1 MLVAVKSL
9 IAYLWKMMLP
19 THLIP
24 YYPYPKDV
32 SLFSAQYIPA
42 ILLAAVITAV
52 CILMAK
58 KQRLLLS
65 AWTYYLVTLLPVL
78 GLVQVG
84 GQSMADRYTYLPS
97 LAPFLLFGV
106 LSAQLACMTNSVK
119 HGELGVKLFGITVA
133 VFILLSLSALTYK
146 QVQIWKNSFTLWTY
160 VIEKEPARIPVA
172 YNNRGLAFF
181 TMGETDRA
189 IEDYHQAIAMDPQ
202 HAEAH
207 SNLGVALFKKGLVNE
222 AIREFQIAIRFSPGL
237 VNAHR
242 NLAPALYRSGRIEEA
257 LEQYLIVTRLRPDD
271 ASAHADLGAAYGAM
285 GSYNKA
291 IEHFQIAIRL
301 RPDFADAHYNLGIA
315 YQTKG
320 LMDQAIEHLEAAAR
334 LNPADA
340 VIRND
345 LARAYSLRNSGSP

>member
-1 MLVAVKSL
+1 MLVALKSL
-9 IAYLWKMMLP
+9 IAYLWKMILP
-19 THLIP
+19 IHLIP

-32 SLFSAQYIPA
+32 SLLSAEYLSA
-42 ILLAAVITAV
+42 IILAAVITAV
-52 CILMAK
+52 CIVMVK
-58 KQRLLLS
+58 KQRVLLS
-65 AWTYYLVTLLPVL
+65 AWAYYVVTLLPVL

-119 HGELGVKLFGITVA
+119 QGKLSVKLFGITVA
-133 VFILLSLSALTYK
+133 IFILLSLSALTYK

-160 VIEKEPARIPVA
+160 VIEKEPARITVA

-222 AIREFQIAIRFSPGL
+222 AIKEFQMAIRFSPDL

-271 ASAHADLGAAYGAM
+271 AGAHADLGAAYGAM
-285 GSYNKA
+285 GSFNQA

-315 YQTKG
+315 YQSEG
-320 LMDQAIEHLEAAAR
+320 MMDQAIEHLEAAAR

-340 VIRND
+340 VVRND
-345 LARAYSLRNSGSP
+345 LARAYSLRSSGSP